1 MEKKVRLFMTVSQ
14 EELDFFESA
23 REKLGMNRSQYLRY
37 LVGGQREIRPPAIK
51 ERELIRHLADVER
64 DLKVIAMKENL
75 SDGDKLLVMEKLDD
89 IKKQMMS

>member
-14 EELDFFESA
+14 EEMNSFETA

-37 LVGGQREIRPPAIK
+37 LIGGQREIRPPAIK
-51 ERELIRHLADVER
+51 ERELIRKLADVER
-64 DLKVIAMKENL
+64 DLKVIAMKEDL

-89 IKKQMMS
+89 IKTQIMN

>member
-14 EELDFFESA
+14 EEMNSFETA

-37 LVGGQREIRPPAIK
+37 LIGGQREIRPPAIK

-64 DLKVIAMKENL
+64 DLKVIVMKENL